1 MGRKYYWRP
10 KVDFGT
16 SQSTLNISGLP
27 KYCPQT
33 QSWCFYSLTPT
44 PQCQQQSEEKMEP
57 KDPTESGLQ
66 QTTSDGSV
74 KTPSQTT
81 GLTRLRER
89 PLMTNKYYKF
99 DFDSSEDV
107 LKPINANDFDSI
119 DEFIDALNSAAYGET
134 QRFDDME
141 KERLKELR
149 EPDYYKQEESVEK
162 HMAGEAEQWPV
173 GAFLEEFRL
182 DDPVNNPSHYTI
194 GNIETINYIVDVMGE
209 YHAAMFCHGN
219 VLKYTG
225 TRLFGKGKPIQDAKK
240 AVWYLNKMIELLEFT
255 EDTNW

>member
-1 MGRKYYWRP
+1 MGRKYYWKP

-16 SQSTLNISGLP
+16 SPSTLNTSGLL

-33 QSWCFYSLTPT
+33 LSWYSYSQTPT

-57 KDPTESGLQ
+57 KDPTESGPQ
-66 QTTSDGSV
+66 QTTSAGSV

-99 DFDSSEDV
+99 DFNKSEDV

-149 EPDYYKQEESVEK
+149 EPDYYKQENL
-162 HMAGEAEQWPV
+162 EARY
-173 GAFLEEFRL
+173 LEDFRI
-182 DDPVNNPSHYTI
+182 DDPINNPEHYTT
-194 GNIETINYIVDVMGE
+194 GSIETIDYITDVLGE

>member
-1 MGRKYYWRP
+1 MGRKYYWKP

-16 SQSTLNISGLP
+16 SPSTLNTSGLL

-33 QSWCFYSLTPT
+33 LSWYSYSQTPT

-57 KDPTESGLQ
+57 KDPTESGRQ
-66 QTTSDGSV
+66 QTTSAGSV

-89 PLMTNKYYKF
+89 PLMTNKYYNF
-99 DFDSSEDV
+99 EFNEESDIP
-107 LKPINANDFDSI
+107 KPLNADDYDSI
-119 DEFIDALNSAAYGET
+119 DSFIDALNSKAYGET
-134 QRFDDME
+134 ELFDMKE
-141 KERLKELR
+141 KERLKEIR
-149 EPDYYKQEESVEK
+149 QQDADEEHESVK
-162 HMAGEAEQWPV
+162 RY
-173 GAFLEEFRL
+173 LEDFRI
-182 DDPVNNPSHYTI
+182 DDPVNNPEHYTI
-194 GNIETINYIVDVMGE
+194 GSIETIDYITDVLGE
-209 YHAAMFCHGN
+209 YHAAIFCHGN